1 MMIWLFGILSVLAV
15 LWVLSVGG
23 RVGHPTLKILRGKVF
38 AHRGL
43 HRKDRPENS
52 LPAFA
57 AAAQKR
63 YGIELDLHLLQDGT
77 LAVFHDN
84 DLSRMTGR
92 NGMIEALTGADLPAY
107 TLDGTAETIPAF
119 ADVLALLDNS
129 VPLIVELKSA
139 NGNARQLV
147 DAAVAALADYTAPY
161 VIESF
166 DPRCL
171 WHLRRRYPHI
181 ARGQLSQNFFDSDVS
196 LSPLVKFLLTHLL
209 TNLLTRPDFIAYRF
223 DHRHTLSVWLARHF
237 WHIQGATWTLTDK
250 AQFDKA
256 VDEGYLPIFEQFE
269 P

>member
-1 MMIWLFGILSVLAV
+1 MMIWLFGVLAVLAV

-23 RVGHPTLKILRGKVF
+23 RVGHPTLKLLRNNVF

-43 HRKDRPENS
+43 HRKGRPENS
-52 LPAFA
+52 LSAFA

-92 NGMIEALTGADLPAY
+92 EGVIENLTAADLPTY
-107 TLDGTAETIPAF
+107 TLDGTAETIPTF
-119 ADVLALLDNS
+119 DEVLALLENR

-147 DAAVAALADYTAPY
+147 DAAVAALAEYTAPY

-223 DHRHTLSVWLARHF
+223 DHRHTLSVWLARHL
-237 WHIQGATWTLTDK
+237 WRVQGAAWTLIDK
-250 AQFDKA
+250 TQFDQA
-256 VDEGYLPIFEQFE
+256 VSEGYLPIFEQFE